1 MRVGGCVF
9 VGGSVTCIDPHQTGF
24 VDKGSDHL
32 QLIKFCPSFAPGK
45 GVCGGAKIFGMAL
58 LQPTCSVCMSSE
70 CFFISTNLHYFSI
83 IFSIILFN
91 QHFKLQQYTIN
102 WLALYLNDTSSV
114 GPLVKTAV
122 RS

>member
-1 MRVGGCVF
+1 M
-9 VGGSVTCIDPHQTGF
+9 CINPHQTGF
-24 VDKGSDHL
+24 IGKGSDHL

-45 GVCGGAKIFGMAL
+45 GVCGGAKNFWLGLTAA
-58 LQPTCSVCMSSE
+58 SVVCLHLI
-70 CFFISTNLHYFSI
+70 ISTNLHYFSL